1 MVIIYFQGPRLPW
14 LCWIKSTSP
23 IYRCDTSLNGYLLAE
38 VFDHLHSQ
46 FMLPSGKFTVRPWKS
61 LIFSGNQNLPT
72 EPLSARV
79 YVNVLEIM
87 GGWKKKHLLSSLPYT
102 RRLHQGHGDVLVRLS
117 KRRFHRLVT
126 MGEPAYEVSMTAGWF
141 GVPSWLRKP
150 PIVNMTMSI
159 WRTSVGF

>member
-87 GGWKKKHLLSSLPYT
+87 GGWKKKTSAVITSIHPAPSSGP
-102 RRLHQGHGDVLVRLS
+102 RWCIGQAFQAPISPPRHHGWTGLRSIHDGWMIWSTL
-117 KRRFHRLVT
+117 
-126 MGEPAYEVSMTAGWF
+126 MT
-141 GVPSWLRKP
+141 
-150 PIVNMTMSI
+150 
-159 WRTSVGF
+159 